1 MNVLE
6 FVYLVYG
13 NVAEKIHESDVRFFG
28 VYTTIEMA
36 YQVKA
41 CKEEEYF
48 EKFKKKHPDV
58 TVDKEDFAFNVMM
71 VPVDK
76 AIDNEIG
83 EYFE

>member
-1 MNVLE
+1 MD

-13 NVAEKIHESDVRFFG
+13 NVAEKMHESNIRFFG

-36 YQVKA
+36 YQVKTY
-41 CKEEEYF
+41 KEEEYF
-48 EKFKKKHPDV
+48 EKFKKKYQDV
-58 TVDKEDFAFNVMM
+58 TLDKEDFAFDVMM

-83 EYFE
+83 SYFE

>member
-1 MNVLE
+1 ME

-41 CKEEEYF
+41 YKEEEYF
-48 EKFKKKHPDV
+48 EKFKKKHPYV

>member
-1 MNVLE
+1 ME

-13 NVAEKIHESDVRFFG
+13 NVADVIFFG
-28 VYTTIEMA
+28 VYPTIERA

-41 CKEEEYF
+41 YKEEEYF

>member
-1 MNVLE
+1 ME

-13 NVAEKIHESDVRFFG
+13 NVAEKMNEYDIRFFG

-36 YQVKA
+36 FQVKA
-41 CKEEEYF
+41 YKEEEYF
-48 EKFKKKHPDV
+48 EKFKKKYPDV
-58 TVDKEDFAFNVMM
+58 PVDKEDFAFDVMI

>member
-1 MNVLE
+1 MNTLE

-13 NVAEKIHESDVRFFG
+13 NVADVIFFG
-28 VYTTIEMA
+28 VYPTIEMV

-41 CKEEEYF
+41 HKEEEYF

-71 VPVDK
+71 VPADK
-76 AIDNEIG
+76 AIDNEID
-83 EYFE
+83 ECFE

>member
-1 MNVLE
+1 ME

-13 NVAEKIHESDVRFFG
+13 NGSEKIHESDIRFFG

-41 CKEEEYF
+41 YKEEEYF
-48 EKFKKKHPDV
+48 EKFKKKYPDV
-58 TVDKEDFAFNVMM
+58 TVDKKDFTFDIII

>member
-1 MNVLE
+1 ME

-13 NVAEKIHESDVRFFG
+13 NVAEKMYESDVRFFG

-41 CKEEEYF
+41 YKEEEYF
-48 EKFKKKHPDV
+48 EKFKKKYPDV
-58 TVDKEDFAFNVMM
+58 TVDEEDFAFNVMM

-76 AIDNEIG
+76 AIDNEID
-83 EYFE
+83 ECFE

>member
-1 MNVLE
+1 ME
-6 FVYLVYG
+6 FVYLVFG
-13 NVAEKIHESDVRFFG
+13 NVAEKSYESDVRFFG

-36 YQVKA
+36 YQVKVY
-41 CKEEEYF
+41 KEEEYF

>member
-1 MNVLE
+1 ME

-13 NVAEKIHESDVRFFG
+13 NVAEKMHESDIRFFG
-28 VYTTIEMA
+28 AYTTIKMA

-41 CKEEEYF
+41 YKEEEYF
-48 EKFKKKHPDV
+48 EKFKKKHLDV
-58 TVDKEDFAFNVMM
+58 PVDKEDFALNVMM

>member
-1 MNVLE
+1 ME

-13 NVAEKIHESDVRFFG
+13 NVAEKIHESDIRFFG

-41 CKEEEYF
+41 YKEEEYF
-48 EKFKKKHPDV
+48 EKFKKKYPDIA
-58 TVDKEDFAFNVMM
+58 VDKEDFAFDVMM

-76 AIDNEIG
+76 DSDNKIG
-83 EYFE
+83 TYFE

>member
-1 MNVLE
+1 ME

-41 CKEEEYF
+41 YKEEEYF
-48 EKFKKKHPDV
+48 EKFKKKYPDV
-58 TVDKEDFAFNVMM
+58 AVDKEDFAFDVMM

-76 AIDNEIG
+76 ASDNKIG

>member
-1 MNVLE
+1 ME

-41 CKEEEYF
+41 YKEEEYF

-58 TVDKEDFAFNVMM
+58 TVDKEDFTFDIII

>member
-1 MNVLE
+1 ME

-13 NVAEKIHESDVRFFG
+13 NVAEKMHESDIRFFG

-36 YQVKA
+36 YQVKKY
-41 CKEEEYF
+41 KEEEYF
-48 EKFKKKHPDV
+48 EKFKKKYPDV
-58 TVDKEDFAFNVMM
+58 TVDEEDFTFDIII

-83 EYFE
+83 IYFE

>member
-1 MNVLE
+1 MNILE

-13 NVAEKIHESDVRFFG
+13 NVAEKMHEYDVRFFG

-41 CKEEEYF
+41 YKEEEYF
-48 EKFKKKHPDV
+48 EKFNKKHPDV
-58 TVDKEDFAFNVMM
+58 TVDKEDFAFNVMI

-76 AIDNEIG
+76 AIDNKIVT
-83 EYFE
+83 YFE

>member
-1 MNVLE
+1 ME

-13 NVAEKIHESDVRFFG
+13 NVAEKMHEYDVRFFG

-41 CKEEEYF
+41 YKEEEYF
-48 EKFKKKHPDV
+48 EKFKKNNPDV

-76 AIDNEIG
+76 AIDNEIS

>member
-1 MNVLE
+1 ME

-13 NVAEKIHESDVRFFG
+13 NVAEKMHEYDVRFFG

-41 CKEEEYF
+41 YKEEEYF
-48 EKFKKKHPDV
+48 EKFNKKHPDV

-83 EYFE
+83 SYFE

>member
-1 MNVLE
+1 ME
-6 FVYLVYG
+6 FVYLVFG
-13 NVAEKIHESDVRFFG
+13 NVAEKMYESDVRFFG
-28 VYTTIEMA
+28 VYTAIEMA
-36 YQVKA
+36 YQVKVY
-41 CKEEEYF
+41 KEEEYF

>member
-1 MNVLE
+1 ME

-13 NVAEKIHESDVRFFG
+13 NVAEKMYESDIRFFG
-28 VYTTIEMA
+28 VYTTIEIA

-41 CKEEEYF
+41 YKEEEYF

-58 TVDKEDFAFNVMM
+58 TVDKEDFAFDVII

-83 EYFE
+83 TYFE

>member
-1 MNVLE
+1 MNILE
-6 FVYLVYG
+6 YVYLVYG
-13 NVAEKIHESDVRFFG
+13 NVADVIFFG

-36 YQVKA
+36 YQVKVY
-41 CKEEEYF
+41 KEEEYF

>member
-1 MNVLE
+1 ME

-13 NVAEKIHESDVRFFG
+13 NVAGKMHESDIRFFG

-41 CKEEEYF
+41 YKEEEYF
-48 EKFKKKHPDV
+48 EKFKKKYPDV
-58 TVDKEDFAFNVMM
+58 TVDKEDFAFDVII

-76 AIDNEIG
+76 AVDNEIG
-83 EYFE
+83 SYFE

>member
-1 MNVLE
+1 ME

-13 NVAEKIHESDVRFFG
+13 NVAEKMHESDIRFFG

-41 CKEEEYF
+41 YKEEEYF
-48 EKFKKKHPDV
+48 EKFKKKYPYAAV
-58 TVDKEDFAFNVMM
+58 YKEDFSFDVMM
-71 VPVDK
+71 APVDK
-76 AIDNEIG
+76 SIDNEIG

>member
-1 MNVLE
+1 ME

-13 NVAEKIHESDVRFFG
+13 NVADVIFYG
-28 VYTTIEMA
+28 VYATIEMV

-41 CKEEEYF
+41 YKEEEYF

>member
-1 MNVLE
+1 ME

-13 NVAEKIHESDVRFFG
+13 NVAEKMHESDIRFFG

-41 CKEEEYF
+41 YKEEEYF

-58 TVDKEDFAFNVMM
+58 TVDKEDFAFDVII

-83 EYFE
+83 TYFE

>member
-1 MNVLE
+1 ME
-6 FVYLVYG
+6 FVYLVFG
-13 NVAEKIHESDVRFFG
+13 NVAEKIHESDIRFFG

-41 CKEEEYF
+41 YKEEEYF
-48 EKFKKKHPDV
+48 EKFKKKYPAV
-58 TVDKEDFAFNVMM
+58 VVNKEDFAFDVMM

-76 AIDNEIG
+76 ASDNKIG

>member
-1 MNVLE
+1 ME
-6 FVYLVYG
+6 FVYLVFG
-13 NVAEKIHESDVRFFG
+13 NVAEKMYESDVRFFG

-36 YQVKA
+36 YQVKVY
-41 CKEEEYF
+41 KEEEYF
-48 EKFKKKHPDV
+48 EKFNKKHPDV

>member
-1 MNVLE
+1 ME

-13 NVAEKIHESDVRFFG
+13 NVAEKMYESDVRFFG

-36 YQVKA
+36 YQVKVY
-41 CKEEEYF
+41 KEEEYF

-58 TVDKEDFAFNVMM
+58 TVDKEDFVFNVMM
-71 VPVDK
+71 VPIDK

-83 EYFE
+83 AYFE

>member
-1 MNVLE
+1 ME

-13 NVAEKIHESDVRFFG
+13 NVAEKMYESDIRFFG

-41 CKEEEYF
+41 YKEEEYF

-58 TVDKEDFAFNVMM
+58 TVDKEDFTFNIMTVT
-71 VPVDK
+71 VDK

-83 EYFE
+83 TYFE